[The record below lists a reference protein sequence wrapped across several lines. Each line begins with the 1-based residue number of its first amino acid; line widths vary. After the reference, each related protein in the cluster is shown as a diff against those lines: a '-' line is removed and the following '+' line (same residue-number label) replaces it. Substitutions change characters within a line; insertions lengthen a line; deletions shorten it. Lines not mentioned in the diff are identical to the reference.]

1 MMPMRANIVGPPDVM
16 TRQNRVK
23 LGTAGLFKG
32 CLPGDLR
39 ILAMNSQYLGA
50 ALLAIAVGIA
60 VGFSSIKAGDEYCP
74 SPSPA
79 SVTSLFAPC
88 QTFVA
93 SVGHPVSKQ
102 EAVQMGLLTPDLQ
115 PAPATQLAHNLRS
128 APLPQPQSE
137 TGTGTV
143 GLAKPGPKEIELS
156 R

>member
-1 MMPMRANIVGPPDVM
+1 
-16 TRQNRVK
+16 
-23 LGTAGLFKG
+23 
-32 CLPGDLR
+32 
-39 ILAMNSQYLGA
+39 MNSQYLGA

-93 SVGHPVSKQ
+93 AVGHPVSKQ

-115 PAPATQLAHNLRS
+115 PAPATQLAHNP
-128 APLPQPQSE
+128 APLPLPQAE
-137 TGTGTV
+137 KGTV
-143 GLAKPGPKEIELS
+143 GLAKPRP

>member
-1 MMPMRANIVGPPDVM
+1 
-16 TRQNRVK
+16 
-23 LGTAGLFKG
+23 
-32 CLPGDLR
+32 
-39 ILAMNSQYLGA
+39 MNSQYLGA

-88 QTFVA
+88 QTFDA
-93 SVGHPVSKQ
+93 AVGRHVSRQ
-102 EAVQMGLLTPDLQ
+102 EAVQMG
-115 PAPATQLAHNLRS
+115 PATQFAHNLRS
-128 APLPQPQSE
+128 APLPQPQSGTGTG

>member
-1 MMPMRANIVGPPDVM
+1 
-16 TRQNRVK
+16 
-23 LGTAGLFKG
+23 
-32 CLPGDLR
+32 
-39 ILAMNSQYLGA
+39 MNSQYLGA

-93 SVGHPVSKQ
+93 AVGHPVSKQ

-128 APLPQPQSE
+128 APLPQSE
-137 TGTGTV
+137 TGTV

>member
-1 MMPMRANIVGPPDVM
+1 
-16 TRQNRVK
+16 
-23 LGTAGLFKG
+23 
-32 CLPGDLR
+32 
-39 ILAMNSQYLGA
+39 MNSQYLGA

-93 SVGHPVSKQ
+93 AVGHPVSKQ

-128 APLPQPQSE
+128 APLPQSE
-137 TGTGTV
+137 TGIGGLRSLGQRKSSYPDNPNYRPLATGACSA
-143 GLAKPGPKEIELS
+143 LPDC
-156 R
+156 

>member
-1 MMPMRANIVGPPDVM
+1 
-16 TRQNRVK
+16 
-23 LGTAGLFKG
+23 
-32 CLPGDLR
+32 
-39 ILAMNSQYLGA
+39 MNSQYLGA

-93 SVGHPVSKQ
+93 AVGHPVSKQ

-128 APLPQPQSE
+128 APLPQSE